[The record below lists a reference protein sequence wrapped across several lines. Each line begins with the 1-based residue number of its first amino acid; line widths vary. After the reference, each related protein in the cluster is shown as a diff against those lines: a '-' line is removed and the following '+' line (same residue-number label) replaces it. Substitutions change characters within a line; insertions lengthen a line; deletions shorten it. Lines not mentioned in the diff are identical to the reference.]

1 MMNTEERIYTKKE
14 NRDNQDN
21 QDNQGNSYS
30 YMYDFEIKLHI
41 WKKILI
47 LLLNILTGGLG
58 TLIEPFLNEKNRKKR
73 LIFAAIILS
82 FFQILHF
89 LHAISLLNKVKFLED
104 IYDKICDDDVFKI
117 IFGDEKEDDNGEEE
131 QSEQMQYFNS
141 FIEDNKLNVAELISK
156 NSRITFLKEC
166 FAFISGMSY
175 CNSIFSLLLDF
186 MKDEKNKVLSYKVVF
201 YSILNPGGGIVLA
214 SFALIPTCDCSKGIY
229 HIQGI
234 VICIIS
240 ITLGLIVMLTP
251 ISLILGLFLT
261 KITKR
266 MITLFPLKITLI
278 FIGCLGILISII
290 TSGYNKKLIKDSFD
304 IFKTKKENLLPF
316 QITFKVGEKLDLL
329 RADFGCE
336 SFSRLIANMIIPG
349 SGTLS
354 LICKYCNCNN
364 ACSFFLVGI
373 IQFFIGGLFFISII
387 LLVFQEPYVFS
398 FFYNIIFSSDIK
410 EMAILIRYVNYF
422 YTIGLCYYFSG
433 ILLILVSDYL
443 RGDKIENIKNELSG
457 IAGVILNL
465 FTGGLGTLLF
475 LVIYGESFRPF
486 QNNDENE
493 LKCECDLCCIFC
505 FYCYVIKFICCN
517 SHCRIIMVVLII
529 LIGGFIGYFGTLYII
544 FFSDIASKASKIT
557 YPIFY
562 FIFSIIF
569 GLLPLMKDHIENRIA
584 CPIKKKINNKY
595 QIIKINDVEIY
606 N

>member
-1 MMNTEERIYTKKE
+1 M
-14 NRDNQDN
+14 Q
-21 QDNQGNSYS
+21 
-30 YMYDFEIKLHI
+30 
-41 WKKILI
+41 
-47 LLLNILTGGLG
+47 
-58 TLIEPFLNEKNRKKR
+58 
-73 LIFAAIILS
+73 
-82 FFQILHF
+82 FF
-89 LHAISLLNKVKFLED
+89 K
-104 IYDKICDDDVFKI
+104 
-117 IFGDEKEDDNGEEE
+117 
-131 QSEQMQYFNS
+131 S
-141 FIEDNKLNVAELISK
+141 FIDNNRLNVAELISK
-156 NSRITFLKEC
+156 HSRITFLKKC
-166 FAFISGMSY
+166 FGYISGISY
-175 CNSIFSLLLDF
+175 CNSIFSMLLDF
-186 MKDEKNKVLSYKVVF
+186 MKDEKNKVLSYKVVL

-214 SFALIPTCDCSKGIY
+214 SFALIPSCDCCKGIY
-229 HIQGI
+229 NIKGI
-234 VICIIS
+234 IICIIS

-261 KITKR
+261 KITSR
-266 MITLFPLKITLI
+266 MITVFPLKITLI
-278 FIGCLGILISII
+278 FIGSLGILISII

-569 GLLPLMKDHIENRIA
+569 GLLPLMKDHIGNRTA